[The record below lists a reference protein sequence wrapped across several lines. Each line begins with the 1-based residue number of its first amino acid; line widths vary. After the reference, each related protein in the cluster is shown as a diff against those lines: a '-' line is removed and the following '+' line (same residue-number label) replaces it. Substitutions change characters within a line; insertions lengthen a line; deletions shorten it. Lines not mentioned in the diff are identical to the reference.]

1 MYCISGQEDAQAEQ
15 VRLQGTVLALVQL
28 ENGRSVRA
36 RVHQLS
42 TNGGILQLPDA
53 LGEELSVQILFHIG
67 STTVRGQAR
76 MQFPLWS
83 TRGCLQP
90 FRFTGLGEEARDR
103 LNGHLQLMLGQRSS
117 AESDTPEHAED
128 APAGINGE

>member
-1 MYCISGQEDAQAEQ
+1 MYGTSGQGNPQAEQ

-28 ENGRSVRA
+28 ENGRNVRA

-42 TNGGILQLPDA
+42 TNGGILQLPIPLD
-53 LGEELSVQILFHIG
+53 EDLSVHLLFHIG

-90 FRFTGLGEEARDR
+90 FRFTGLGKEARDR
-103 LNGHLQLMLGQRSS
+103 LHDHLQSLLGPRALDDLEQVPSQ
-117 AESDTPEHAED
+117 DMQ
-128 APAGINGE
+128 GIDKN

>member
-1 MYCISGQEDAQAEQ
+1 MYSISGQDEIRAGR
-15 VRLQGTVLALVQL
+15 VKFQGTVLALVQL

-42 TNGGILQLPDA
+42 ANGGILQLPVA
-53 LGEELSVQILFHIG
+53 LNEELNVQILFHIG

-103 LNGHLQLMLGQRSS
+103 LQDHLHSLLRQRVPDDSLEELS
-117 AESDTPEHAED
+117 KEES
-128 APAGINGE
+128 

>member
-1 MYCISGQEDAQAEQ
+1 MSRISGQDEVRAER
-15 VRLQGTVLALVQL
+15 VRFQGTVLALVQL

-42 TNGGILQLPDA
+42 ANGGILQLPAA
-53 LGEELSVQILFHIG
+53 LDEELNVLLLFHIG

-103 LNGHLQLMLGQRSS
+103 LQDYLQSLLGQRSTDDFL
-117 AESDTPEHAED
+117 EQDPEEE
-128 APAGINGE
+128 I

>member
-1 MYCISGQEDAQAEQ
+1 MYRISGQQDAHGSH

-28 ENGRSVRA
+28 ENGRNVRA
-36 RVHQLS
+36 RVHELS
-42 TNGGILQLPDA
+42 TSGGILQLSTPLD
-53 LGEELSVQILFHIG
+53 EESSVRVLFHVG

-90 FRFTGLGEEARDR
+90 FRFTGLGEDAFDG
-103 LNGHLQLMLGQRSS
+103 LYNHLQGLLGQRNEHSTEELQA
-117 AESDTPEHAED
+117 AEEIS
-128 APAGINGE
+128 

>member
-1 MYCISGQEDAQAEQ
+1 MYSISGQDEIRAGR
-15 VRLQGTVLALVQL
+15 VKLQGTVLALVQL

-42 TNGGILQLPDA
+42 ANGGILQLPVA
-53 LGEELSVQILFHIG
+53 LDEELNVQILFHIG

-103 LNGHLQLMLGQRSS
+103 LQDHLHSLLRQRVPDDRLEELSKE
-117 AESDTPEHAED
+117 ES
-128 APAGINGE
+128 